1 MEQNAHDAEHRG
13 VQIKPSVEDCV
24 EDTEHIA
31 TQTKKTA
38 VELEFKN
45 SAFEKPS
52 AALSIGLTYFQFHSM
67 TFKYNS
73 SRLILFIILL

>member
-1 MEQNAHDAEHRG
+1 MDARIMLKTE
-13 VQIKPSVEDCV
+13 ECV

-52 AALSIGLTYFQFHSM
+52 AALSIGLKYFQFHSM